1 MSHKEDQDDLDTIDT
16 ATAALHEMFL
26 SYMRAG
32 FKRREAME
40 LVKVHLGG
48 LDLSGESHDES

>member
-1 MSHKEDQDDLDTIDT
+1 MPEHDHDHDTIDI

-32 FKRREAME
+32 FKRREALE
-40 LVKVHLGG
+40 LVKVHISS
-48 LDLSGESHDES
+48 LDHSGDAHDES

>member
-1 MSHKEDQDDLDTIDT
+1 MSAHDEDHDTIDI

-32 FKRREAME
+32 FKRKEAME
-40 LVKVHLGG
+40 LVKVHLGA
-48 LDLSGESHDES
+48 LDLSGESHDER